1 LRELLLAVAMAKA
14 VVKTVDMD
22 EEMEKFAIETAS
34 LAMQTFDVEREMAA
48 QIKKEFDKK
57 YA

>member
-1 LRELLLAVAMAKA
+1 VALPPQA